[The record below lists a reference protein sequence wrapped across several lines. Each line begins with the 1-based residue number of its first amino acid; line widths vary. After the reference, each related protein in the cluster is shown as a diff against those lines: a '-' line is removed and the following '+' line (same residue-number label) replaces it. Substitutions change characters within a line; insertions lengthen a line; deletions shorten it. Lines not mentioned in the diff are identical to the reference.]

1 MDHCS
6 SEGATV
12 EIQSYLFK
20 TKNFSSKQKFQN
32 SKQFQ
37 FNFKSKYISISFQ
50 NQYPKF
56 HFKIHLKNQIKMS
69 ENIELSY
76 VWDHTIIKI
85 LNHDIQSKIGNMIKE
100 WVVFNK
106 LEDFNSL
113 LEYTDDDFTPTGKL
127 CYINENGE
135 KLYRKLMKQFFNLR
149 WYIQHLVDEYDYQ
162 YGDNEWTNP
171 LHESNWTY
179 RTNKQFMKYVNFT
192 LKEMNPEQMKMNPI
206 KPIIKVNTNEELD
219 TEEGESN
226 TNEQECTISIEEE
239 EEFTTSEELP
249 EDEYSTFS
257 DMSKP
262 NSESD
267 INVDDT
273 QHQENP
279 QTPELQIHNTYNTTM
294 HDKHNLIHDE
304 YDTSENE
311 NTIEIETIE
320 QYGEKI
326 HETEESISTET
337 SQVLAIFNKT
347 IHHEDDSSDDKSV
360 IKIDPPR
367 ENGEQ
372 ENGKLDKLLT
382 TTFQIEIENRKVEGL
397 ITYST
402 DQQIF
407 KFKVNSWVVNIEFTL
422 YELKCIIHA
431 ILQHMGFY
439 YTTENPCVMMSVNH
453 ETKSCECIILHQDE
467 LYIASSTLQ
476 EIIHIVKEKHK
487 IKINP
492 HINQES
498 NFPYDPGGT
507 MIC

>member
-1 MDHCS
+1 
-6 SEGATV
+6 
-12 EIQSYLFK
+12 
-20 TKNFSSKQKFQN
+20 
-32 SKQFQ
+32 
-37 FNFKSKYISISFQ
+37 
-50 NQYPKF
+50 
-56 HFKIHLKNQIKMS
+56 MS

-149 WYIQHLVDEYDYQ
+149 WYIQHLVDLHEYQ

-192 LKEMNPEQMKMNPI
+192 LKEMTPEQMKMNPI
-206 KPIIKVNTNEELD
+206 KQIIKVNTNEELD

-226 TNEQECTISIEEE
+226 TNEQESTISIEEE
-239 EEFTTSEELP
+239 EEFTTSEELT
-249 EDEYSTFS
+249 EDEYSPFS
-257 DMSKP
+257 DMSKQ

-279 QTPELQIHNTYNTTM
+279 QTPELQIHNMYNTTM
-294 HDKHNLIHDE
+294 HDEHNLIHDE
-304 YDTSENE
+304 YNTSENK
-311 NTIEIETIE
+311 NTIEIETFE

-337 SQVLAIFNKT
+337 SQVLTVFNKA
-347 IHHEDDSSDDKSV
+347 IHHEDDSADDKSV
-360 IKIDPPR
+360 IEIEPQK
-367 ENGEQ
+367 NGEQ
-372 ENGKLDKLLT
+372 EIGKQDNLLT

-407 KFKVNSWVVNIEFTL
+407 KFKVNSWGVNIEFTL
-422 YELKCIIHA
+422 YELKCTIHA

-439 YTTENPCVMMSVNH
+439 HTTENPCVMMRAKHN
-453 ETKSCECIILHQDE
+453 TKSCECITIHQDE

-476 EIIHIVKEKHK
+476 ELLQIVKEKYN
-487 IKINP
+487 IEIISNDYL
-492 HINQES
+492 ES